1 MEVESCI
8 QQPLD
13 NVEREVCGEE
23 EWILYQTLE
32 SRREFRRKTLLLVMM
47 SYCTA
52 FDDKSLEVDA
62 CEIVE

>member
-8 QQPLD
+8 EQPLD
-13 NVEREVCGEE
+13 SVEREVYGEE
-23 EWILYQTLE
+23 ECVLYQTLE
-32 SRREFRRKTLLLVMM
+32 SRREYRRKALLLVM

-52 FDDKSLEVDA
+52 FDDKSIEVDA